1 MKVLFEECLDV
12 IRFARE
18 RLGFEPDEQQAMV
31 LNPGIHRGILN
42 CSRQWGKSTVT
53 ALKAVHHAWHFPQS
67 NVLIVSPTERQSGE
81 FIEKARAF
89 VRELGEKP
97 RGDGHNT
104 ISIRLANGSRIVGL
118 PGERAKVRGFSKVSL
133 MLVDEAAEVADSAY
147 LSVRPMLAMGG
158 RDGGK
163 LWLMSTPEGR
173 RGFFYRAWMD
183 PDGGWFKLSV
193 PATENPR
200 ISKEFL
206 ERERRDMGE
215 RWFQQEYMCQFLNVL
230 DGYFEEEVVRG
241 CVRPE
246 IPALW

>member
-1 MKVLFEECLDV
+1 MRLADLIDV
-12 IRFARE
+12 VGFARE
-18 RLGFEPDEQQAMV
+18 RLGFEPDEKQAQV
-31 LNPGIHRGILN
+31 LDPTITHGILN

-53 ALKAVHHAWHFPQS
+53 ALKAVHHAWHFPRS

-81 FIEKARAF
+81 FIEKAREF

-97 RGDGHNT
+97 RGDGHNA
-104 ISIRLANGSRIVGL
+104 ISIRLPNGSRIVGL

-158 RDGGK
+158 PNGGK

-173 RGFFYRAWMD
+173 RGFFYKAWTD
-183 PDGGWFKLSV
+183 PGGWFKLSV
-193 PATENPR
+193 PATENQR

-215 RWFQQEYMCQFLNVL
+215 RWFQQEYMCEFLNVL
-230 DGYFEEEVVRG
+230 DGYFEEDVVRG
-241 CVRPE
+241 CVRQD
-246 IPALW
+246 IPSLW